1 MFIRFISRISPRV
14 PQLVFIGQKWKCV
27 TFTKS
32 KYCYILR
39 RGSTYFGIEG
49 VLSNMVDVDC
59 CIFLKGGTML
69 YELELIGTFRPLAIE
84 IFNSEIASKTK
95 NKKYPVMSF
104 GFWLLG
110 TWGFWTSWKLI
121 VQKLSEDQ
129 TNGILD
135 AELTID

>member
-1 MFIRFISRISPRV
+1 M
-14 PQLVFIGQKWKCV
+14 

-95 NKKYPVMSF
+95 NKKYPVHELRLRTFRDMR
-104 GFWLLG
+104 LL
-110 TWGFWTSWKLI
+110 
-121 VQKLSEDQ
+121 D
-129 TNGILD
+129 ILKANSSKVIRRSNKRD
-135 AELTID
+135 LRC